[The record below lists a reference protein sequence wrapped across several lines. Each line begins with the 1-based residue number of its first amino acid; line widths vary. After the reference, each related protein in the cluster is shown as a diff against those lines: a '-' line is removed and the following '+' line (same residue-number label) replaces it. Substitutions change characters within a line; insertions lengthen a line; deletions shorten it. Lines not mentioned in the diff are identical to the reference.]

1 MSFARWENKDA
12 CILEQKGVGHDQE
25 SAKKICEGIQVRA
38 EKGELYKSADQ
49 QNYDVICKSDTEL
62 VIGGFASWELVDP
75 ENDLITAEAQ
85 AKYLQKLFK
94 LPVEY
99 RNIMVGHSNFKIGE
113 PILKY
118 TTKDGGEYFSHVNEK
133 GLYLISKIRN
143 DNFKTTQ
150 KWREKILK
158 GEMSMY
164 SIAGLPL
171 ETESIKEGAT
181 TIRKVHDIEPWE
193 ITVCEKGVNPKAEF
207 KVLAKEKGQKTR
219 KTIEKYDVLGKMT
232 WEECIAQASADPD
245 VDDPEALCG
254 WLRRYGP
261 NAKSQEKPIQK
272 PCSPEVKACVEA
284 LLREG
289 KDEDSAWAIC
299 NAKSAAKPSPEA
311 ETILEKYGFNKARK

>member
-1 MSFARWENKDA
+1 
-12 CILEQKGVGHDQE
+12 LEQTDAGHDEE
-25 SAKKICEGIQVRA
+25 SAKKICGAIQERA

-49 QNYDVICKSDTEL
+49 QNYDVICKSDSEL

-99 RNIMVGHSNFKIGE
+99 RNIMVGHGNYKIGE
-113 PILKY
+113 PLLKY
-118 TTKDGGEYFSHVNEK
+118 VKDGQEYFSHVNEK

-143 DNFKTTQ
+143 DTFKTTL

-171 ETESIKEGAT
+171 ESEFVTEGGTK
-181 TIRKVHDIEPWE
+181 IRKVHDIEPWE

-207 KVLAKEKGQKTR
+207 KILAKETAENRQKTR
-219 KTIEKYDVLGKMT
+219 KTLEKYEVLGKMT
-232 WEECIAQASADPD
+232 WEECIAQASADPN

-261 NAKSQEKPIQK
+261 NAKSQEKPILK
-272 PCSPEVKACVEA
+272 PCSFEVKACVEA
-284 LLREG
+284 LLAEG
-289 KDEDSAWAIC
+289 KEESSAWAIC
-299 NAKSAAKPSPEA
+299 NAKFASSSPLIDSLKEMA
-311 ETILEKYGFNKARK
+311 QEVIEKHTHKS